1 MTGITLLRIISPTLI
16 WENISLSFEIVFEI
30 LIKVI
35 QVIFFE
41 NTLENKESKKE
52 IIPKKRHSLSNE
64 SDQGR
69 F

>member
-41 NTLENKESKKE
+41 NTLENKESKKS
-52 IIPKKRHSLSNE
+52 IKKKRHSLSNE

>member
-16 WENISLSFEIVFEI
+16 WDNISLSFEIVFEI

-52 IIPKKRHSLSNE
+52 IIPKKNTFSK
-64 SDQGR
+64 
-69 F
+69 